1 MLSGL
6 ATFVG
11 LKVLQHTSESDEVFS
26 RLSLLILSFTTFQL
40 IADFGT
46 HTQFLRSYQLADD
59 HRRPAL
65 CLLLL
70 QSRLVLGLLIVA
82 LATAYC
88 LSAGFSQ
95 NMLSAFLC
103 YQLAFIPFAF
113 ISTADSIF
121 FARHEFNKAIAVRV
135 ARLAALLVFLAAAVA
150 APAHGEL
157 WVALS
162 STLTFAIIAALSW
175 FFILRRHVAQSS
187 VTFEMTSNAWKK
199 LGSDGR
205 NFLNGSAVAALVMSV
220 TTVHGIISHSLLVRS
235 LGENRLTELNTSIA
249 LATPAVLAFQTL
261 VQMAGSN
268 LTLWSTLETAERLKN
283 YRRYALRTLL
293 ILALMSAG
301 LWSADFLGIVAWFF
315 PRSTA
320 AVIPMSQM
328 LILAHWALNLAAP
341 TVVLCQYLNR
351 QNSVLAALAASALA
365 ALAVQLWWVGQ
376 LQEQAYLL
384 NLFIMG
390 LLTLCATFVISVR
403 ARPTSP
409 ASS

>member
-40 IADFGT
+40 ISDFGT

-59 HRRPAL
+59 QRRPAL
-65 CLLLL
+65 CLMLL
-70 QSRLVLGLLIVA
+70 QSRLALGLLIVA
-82 LATAYC
+82 LAVAYC
-88 LSAGFSQ
+88 LFAGFTQ
-95 NMLSAFLC
+95 NMLAAFLC
-103 YQLAFIPFAF
+103 YQLAFIPFAL

-135 ARLAALLVFLAAAVA
+135 ARLMAMFVFLAAAAA
-150 APAHGEL
+150 APSHGEI
-157 WVALS
+157 WVAIS
-162 STLTFAIIAALSW
+162 STLTFTVIGALSW
-175 FFILRRHVAQSS
+175 FLILRQHISQSS
-187 VTFEMTSNAWKK
+187 ENFKITSNVFKN

-205 NFLNGSAVAALVMSV
+205 SFLNGSAVAALVMSV
-220 TTVHGIISHSLLVRS
+220 TTVHGIVSHSLLVRS
-235 LGENRLTELNTSIA
+235 VGENRLTELNTSIA

-261 VQMAGSN
+261 VQMVGTN
-268 LTLWSTLETAERLKN
+268 LTLWSTLETTERLKN
-283 YRRYALRTLL
+283 YRRYASRTLL

-301 LWSADFLGIVAWFF
+301 LWVAGSLGIVGWFF

-351 QNSVLAALAASALA
+351 QKSVFTALAVSAFA
-365 ALAVQLWWVGQ
+365 ALAVQLWWVRQ

-384 NLFIMG
+384 NLFILG
-390 LLTLCATFVISVR
+390 LLTVCATFIISIR
-403 ARPTSP
+403 ARPASR